1 MPETGDLTTV
11 ASIIAAFGVATLF
24 FRIQRELEMGKAGER
39 VWIPWADWLI
49 VIATLCSL
57 LLVLLP
63 LLIFERNNLLAK
75 AVSTSACVA
84 SVILLAGYVLAI
96 LAHYR
101 LLFGCGRSGPRDNP
115 EPAEMILFIVSLLVA
130 GALSLYILIVN
141 FKGFAS

>member
-1 MPETGDLTTV
+1 MPETSDLTTV
-11 ASIIAAFGVATLF
+11 AGIIAGFGVAMLF

-63 LLIFERNNLLAK
+63 LLILSQNNIAK

-84 SVILLAGYVLAI
+84 SVVLLTGYVFAI

-101 LLFGCGRSGPRDNP
+101 LLFSCGRSGPRYNP
-115 EPAEMILFIVSLLVA
+115 EPSERILVFLSTIIAGSL
-130 GALSLYILIVN
+130 ALSILIIN
-141 FKGFAS
+141 LI